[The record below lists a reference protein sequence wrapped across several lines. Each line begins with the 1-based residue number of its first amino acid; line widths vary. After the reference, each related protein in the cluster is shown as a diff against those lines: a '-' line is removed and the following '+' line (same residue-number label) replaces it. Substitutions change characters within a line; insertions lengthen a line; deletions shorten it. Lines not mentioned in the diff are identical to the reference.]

1 MLKIIVDRKKCT
13 GPPECRKCLEQ
24 CQSGVFLTH
33 PKTRR
38 TPTTKAADWM
48 ITPVFVSECTQCM
61 ACEQFCPTQ
70 AITVKV

>member
-33 PKTRR
+33 PQKRR
-38 TPTTKAADWM
+38 TPTTRAADW
-48 ITPVFVSECTQCM
+48 IISPVFVSECTQCM

-70 AITVKV
+70 AITVKA